1 MVEKLLTEYKTNI
14 MSTKALIRF
23 AERESGVSFNEHP
36 EKVTHQIYH
45 HYDGYPEFLGVAL
58 AEFISDE
65 SKSKYDNPN
74 RHYNGADDLA
84 AQVLTYLKLGIPYNR
99 HDIDAYSVYLE
110 TPYSGKVY
118 YDYTYY
124 IWTKDETNEVWLSVF
139 DFDNECIFV
148 GQPSNLIDKY
158 KDK

>member
-1 MVEKLLTEYKTNI
+1 

-36 EKVTHQIYH
+36 KKVTHQIYH
-45 HYDGYPEFLGVAL
+45 HYDGYPDFLGVAL

-65 SKSKYDNPN
+65 SKAQYDNPN
-74 RHYNGADDLA
+74 RHYNGVDDLA
-84 AQVLTYLKLGIPYNR
+84 AQVLTYLKLGIHYDR
-99 HDIDAYSVYLE
+99 FDIDAYSVYLE
-110 TPYSGKVY
+110 TPTTGCEP

-124 IWTKDETNEVWLSVF
+124 IWTKDETNEVWISIF
-139 DFDNECIFV
+139 QFGIGEDECIFV

>member
-1 MVEKLLTEYKTNI
+1 

-23 AERESGVSFNEHP
+23 AESESGVSFNEHP

-45 HYDGYPEFLGVAL
+45 HWDGMPDFLGVAL

-65 SKSKYDNPN
+65 SKSKCNDLN
-74 RHYNGADDLA
+74 RYYNGVDDLA
-84 AQVLTYLKLGIPYNR
+84 AQVLTYLKLGIHYGKPCRN
-99 HDIDAYSVYLE
+99 HIDAYNVYLE
-110 TPYSGKVY
+110 TPYSGPVN

-139 DFDNECIFV
+139 DYDNECIFV
-148 GQPSNLIDKY
+148 GQPSNLISKY
-158 KDK
+158 KLNTNANG